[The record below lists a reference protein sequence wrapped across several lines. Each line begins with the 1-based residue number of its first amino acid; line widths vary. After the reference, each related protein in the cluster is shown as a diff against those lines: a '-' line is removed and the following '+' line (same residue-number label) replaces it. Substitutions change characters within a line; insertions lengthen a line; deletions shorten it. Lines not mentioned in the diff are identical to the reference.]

1 MRILGLLL
9 LAGVFV
15 VMPMMLLS
23 TVVMPQLD
31 ALKYT
36 YSHLDETA
44 AKVAE

>member
-9 LAGVFV
+9 LAGVFM
-15 VMPMMLLS
+15 VMPMMLLNR
-23 TVVMPQLD
+23 VVMPQLD

-44 AKVAE
+44 ARVVE